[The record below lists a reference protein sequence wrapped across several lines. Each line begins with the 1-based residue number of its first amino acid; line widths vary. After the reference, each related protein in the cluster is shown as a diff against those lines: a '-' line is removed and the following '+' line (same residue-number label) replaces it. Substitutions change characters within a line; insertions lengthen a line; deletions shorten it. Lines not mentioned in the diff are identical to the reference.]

1 MFVSRYCSPRGSMKK
16 VAVLA
21 GGFSSEKEV
30 SDRSGANVCQALIDA
45 GFEAKVLN
53 PAHASFSFDVL
64 KNYDVVYPVMHGTF
78 GEDGSLQGVLD
89 YYGVP
94 YVGCGVAASALT
106 MDKNLTKLMFRSM
119 GVPCAEGFST
129 KGLTV
134 DQVLQRLTQYPA
146 FIKPVSEGSSVGA
159 RILHNQEEAATI
171 LPNHLKDFPNC
182 LIESYIKGRE
192 MTTGLAV
199 YKGKLIFLPILEVAP
214 QNEFYDYHAK
224 YTKGMSNLIC
234 PAPIPEA
241 VRAQV
246 EVHCRNIYATFGLE
260 GSIRVDFILQEDNS
274 TCFLEVN
281 TSPGMTATS
290 DIPAML
296 KAQGISVSDF
306 CADLCL
312 HAINKGGR
320 YEP

>member
-1 MFVSRYCSPRGSMKK
+1 MKK

-45 GFEAKVLN
+45 GFEAKVFN
-53 PAHASFSFDVL
+53 PADASFSFDIL

-89 YYGVP
+89 FYGVP
-94 YVGCGVAASALT
+94 YVGCGVAASALA

-119 GVPCAEGFST
+119 DIPCAEGFST
-129 KGLTV
+129 KGLQPEQVV
-134 DQVLQRLTQYPA
+134 DRINHYPV

-159 RILHNQEEAATI
+159 CILHNKEEAQEI
-171 LPNHLKDFPNC
+171 LPKHLGKFPHC
-182 LIESYIKGRE
+182 LVESYVKGRE
-192 MTTGLAV
+192 MTTGLAI
-199 YKGKLIFLPILEVAP
+199 YKGELIFLPILEVAP

-234 PAPIPEA
+234 PASLSEEI
-241 VRAQV
+241 RAEV
-246 EVHCRNIYATFGLE
+246 ESHCRKVYAAFGLE
-260 GSIRVDFILQEDNS
+260 GSIRVDFILQENGKP
-274 TCFLEVN
+274 CFLEVN

-296 KAQGISVSDF
+296 KAKGIAISDF

-312 HAINKGGR
+312 YAINKRGR
-320 YEP
+320 HEP

>member
-1 MFVSRYCSPRGSMKK
+1 MKK

-45 GFEAKVLN
+45 GFEADVLN
-53 PAHASFSFDVL
+53 PANASFSFDIL

-78 GEDGSLQGVLD
+78 GEDGSLQGMLD

-94 YVGCGVAASALT
+94 YVGCGVAASALA
-106 MDKNLTKLMFRSM
+106 MDKNLTKLVFRSM

-129 KGLTV
+129 KGLNAH
-134 DQVLQRLTQYPA
+134 QVLERLTQYPV
-146 FIKPVSEGSSVGA
+146 FIKPVAEGSSVGA
-159 RILHNQEEAATI
+159 RILHNKEEATQI
-171 LPNHLKDFPNC
+171 LPSHLKDFPNC
-182 LIESYIKGRE
+182 LIETYISGRE
-192 MTTGLAV
+192 MTTGLAI
-199 YKGKLIFLPILEVAP
+199 YKENLIFLPILEVAP

-234 PAPIPEA
+234 PAPLPES

-246 EVHCRNIYATFGLE
+246 ETHCRNIYAAFGLE
-260 GSIRVDFILQEDNS
+260 GCIRVDFILQQDNS

-296 KAQGISVSDF
+296 QAQNIPVSDF

-312 HAINKGGR
+312 YAIKTRGHH
-320 YEP
+320 ES